1 MRKEY
6 GKYYIEAIADGNAYL
21 KLNYCPKCGRKL
33 KEDDEQMNKN
43 TMIANGVTI
52 GGISLCLAIAQLPLV
67 ATISILGATV
77 VGCVYLTN
85 KDK

>member
-1 MRKEY
+1 
-6 GKYYIEAIADGNAYL
+6 
-21 KLNYCPKCGRKL
+21 
-33 KEDDEQMNKN
+33 MNKN

-52 GGISLCLAIAQLPLV
+52 GGIGLCLAIAQLPLA

-77 VGCVYLTN
+77 VGCIYLTN

>member
-1 MRKEY
+1 
-6 GKYYIEAIADGNAYL
+6 
-21 KLNYCPKCGRKL
+21 
-33 KEDDEQMNKN
+33 MNKN

-52 GGISLCLAIAQLPLV
+52 GGIGLCLAIAQFPLV

-77 VGCVYLTN
+77 AGCVYLTN

>member
-1 MRKEY
+1 
-6 GKYYIEAIADGNAYL
+6 
-21 KLNYCPKCGRKL
+21 
-33 KEDDEQMNKN
+33 MNKN
-43 TMIANGVTI
+43 TMINNGVTV
-52 GGISLCLAIAQLPLV
+52 GGIGVCLAIAQLPLA

>member
-1 MRKEY
+1 
-6 GKYYIEAIADGNAYL
+6 
-21 KLNYCPKCGRKL
+21 
-33 KEDDEQMNKN
+33 MNKN
-43 TMIANGVTI
+43 TMIANGITV

-77 VGCVYLTN
+77 VGCAYLTS

>member
-1 MRKEY
+1 
-6 GKYYIEAIADGNAYL
+6 
-21 KLNYCPKCGRKL
+21 
-33 KEDDEQMNKN
+33 MNKN
-43 TMIANGVTI
+43 AMIANGVTVEGI
-52 GGISLCLAIAQLPLV
+52 GLCLAIAELPLV

>member
-1 MRKEY
+1 
-6 GKYYIEAIADGNAYL
+6 
-21 KLNYCPKCGRKL
+21 
-33 KEDDEQMNKN
+33 MNKN

-52 GGISLCLAIAQLPLV
+52 GGIGLCLAIAQLPLA
-67 ATISILGATV
+67 ATIAILGATV

>member
-1 MRKEY
+1 
-6 GKYYIEAIADGNAYL
+6 
-21 KLNYCPKCGRKL
+21 
-33 KEDDEQMNKN
+33 MNKN
-43 TMIANGVTI
+43 TVIANGVTI
-52 GGISLCLAIAQLPLV
+52 GCIGLCLAIAQLPLV